1 MRLHK
6 VQQEVLNGDFDIDC
20 GIVPSIKD
28 ASRRNVVDWMNEYFK
43 HNCDVMHTTGRLH
56 LSDNYK

>member
-1 MRLHK
+1 M
-6 VQQEVLNGDFDIDC
+6 QQEVLNGDFDIDC